1 MNKTKQ
7 SVVRV
12 ATVVWVI
19 GLVFCGGSLSVPPA
33 DVPLYIGLAS
43 IAIIPLAFGSRR
55 YRIFGAVALTL
66 SLLFAVGEHNAGIK
80 FQEKMSLLREKI
92 ETQYDNTNSPS
103 ASQNI
108 TTTNK

>member
-1 MNKTKQ
+1 
-7 SVVRV
+7 
-12 ATVVWVI
+12 
-19 GLVFCGGSLSVPPA
+19 
-33 DVPLYIGLAS
+33 
-43 IAIIPLAFGSRR
+43 
-55 YRIFGAVALTL
+55 VALTL

-92 ETQYDNTNSPS
+92 ERQYDNTNSPS